1 MSKYKND
8 TELEKRKLES
18 STIRRCW
25 PEKIPLII
33 EKDTRSNIAEIKPK
47 FLCPINYNVSQ
58 FLHFLRKKI
67 EMNNSIALYVAT
79 ENGQIL
85 SGDRMMYDIYQRE
98 SSEDGFLYL
107 RYGVHSAYG
116 NI

>member
-1 MSKYKND
+1 MSKFKNSID
-8 TELEKRKLES
+8 LEKRKLES

-33 EKDTRSNIAEIKPK
+33 EKDEQSNIAEIKPK
-47 FLCPINYNVSQ
+47 FLCPINYTVSQ
-58 FLHFLRKKI
+58 FLQFLRKKI
-67 EMNNSIALYVAT
+67 EMNNSVALYVAT
-79 ENGQIL
+79 ENDQIL

-98 SSEDGFLYL
+98 SNEDGFLYL

-116 NI
+116 NL